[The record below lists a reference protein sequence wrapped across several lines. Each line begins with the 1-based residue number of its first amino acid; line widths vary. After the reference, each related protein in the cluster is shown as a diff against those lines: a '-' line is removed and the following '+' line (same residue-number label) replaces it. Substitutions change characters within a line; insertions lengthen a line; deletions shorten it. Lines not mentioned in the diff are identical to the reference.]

1 MIIIL
6 IEFPYPG
13 HIKPRKEG
21 YLDLDTLTVRRLTHV
36 QPQATSLQELLSALR
51 GTFSYTQSLN
61 ELSQKEG
68 DQLSASPVCIF
79 LLAGRKRHGR

>member
-1 MIIIL
+1 MLCSSFKVTKDCESGVASLLERGETEIDGAGVIIIL

-36 QPQATSLQELLSALR
+36 QPRLR
-51 GTFSYTQSLN
+51 LFRSFCL
-61 ELSQKEG
+61 
-68 DQLSASPVCIF
+68 
-79 LLAGRKRHGR
+79 H